1 MEWILM
7 LIVKTGTCLRI
18 PWKVQRM
25 GRLVGLGWCVRV
37 GAPDSVPEKGSRM
50 MVAEPRTA
58 GYFFPKPLE
67 APLFSQMSLTA

>member
-1 MEWILM
+1 M
-7 LIVKTGTCLRI
+7 
-18 PWKVQRM
+18 
-25 GRLVGLGWCVRV
+25 

-67 APLFSQMSLTA
+67 AALFSQMSLTA